1 MLESIL
7 FKGLAHELTWTQ
19 DSLAL
24 SFRARDIWGE
34 TELSGCRMRAGG
46 AIFSQTEVL
55 AEVTFPFLSPSPKQL
70 VRGSILE
77 TPSVWF
83 TLFAPLW

>member
-34 TELSGCRMRAGG
+34 NELSGCRMRAGG

-55 AEVTFPFLSPSPKQL
+55 AEAIVSFLGLPLAELAGGALSESPSDWLSQ
-70 VRGSILE
+70 
-77 TPSVWF
+77 
-83 TLFAPLW
+83 